1 MIMQT
6 LAFVGDKAAL
16 SWANEQF
23 PFTEHK
29 LIRDFPWSRI
39 FELKESSK
47 IAYLKLIPL
56 RQLEVLK
63 INTTVSQHFP
73 SVTPETI
80 AFNEELGLQLSL
92 HHGGIELN
100 SLVSENQKRQLLT
113 TYAKMQVEA
122 KDMPKVLSSI
132 PEFQLK
138 EIVTN
143 FLEFFIPEKDNDFN
157 TEFSVK
163 ADFFFGSEESQEYYD
178 VFSER
183 KELLEEFIKN
193 AALLPNTLNHCDLRT
208 ENAAE
213 RNDGSSII
221 YDWDDALIG
230 PAGLSLQ
237 AMFEGCFDIYTF
249 LNTDSYTIEDGELLQ
264 EKHLLNDY
272 IYELDKQG
280 YASLDNLQKAIPAS
294 SCAGAMQAIVNYAN
308 FPLDDDLY
316 IFDVKEYLVRRLDDL
331 LKLCDHLSCSNRASA
346 LQFATDYQERDL
358 AFRAE
363 VIYKHYLQAHPN
375 DFAIHKKLVVLLRNR
390 GKWEEALKC
399 LDIIIK
405 HHPGDAE
412 SFNQRGIILL
422 KNNKPNEAIIDFE
435 LALSKAPRFKR
446 AQINRDKAAEI
457 LNMIDLA
464 DRPNKLPTAK
474 VSSEEKEADKFSS
487 EKVNTGT
494 SLFNKYGALVVEDV
508 FDVDMLQAIKKLIL
522 DKYDAYF
529 EAKEYDDCLRLG
541 DKRHMVTLDIEG
553 PLNSPNLYDNPFVSP
568 LVKQILGDDYILGAI
583 NIGVSLPGSKN
594 QSIHKDYPSLFPESD
609 EFRDNL
615 PCFAIGLLIPLVQ
628 HSHVVGTTL
637 VIKESQRISYT
648 ETDGMPPQAPFLDIG
663 SGLMIDYRVGHQ
675 GLANRS
681 EDVVRPLLTLIF
693 HRSWFRDC
701 VNYRKQAPITI
712 DDDVYEQAPERLK
725 ELISWAKGEAIINPM
740 KLEDEE

>member
-1 MIMQT
+1 MQT

-47 IAYLKLIPL
+47 IAYLKLVPL
-56 RQLEVLK
+56 RQLQVLK
-63 INTTVSQHFP
+63 TNTTVSQHFQ
-73 SVTPETI
+73 SITPETI
-80 AFNEELGLQLSL
+80 GFDEELGLQLSH
-92 HHGGIELN
+92 HHGGIELG
-100 SLVSENQKRQLLT
+100 SFVSENQNRLLLT
-113 TYAKMQVEA
+113 TYAKMQAEA
-122 KDMPKVLSSI
+122 KEMPKVLSSI

-143 FLEFFIPEKDNDFN
+143 FLEFLKPEEENAFN

-178 VFSER
+178 VFLER

-193 AALLPNTLNHCDLRT
+193 ADLLPNTLNHCDLRT
-208 ENAAE
+208 ENVAE

-249 LNTDSYTIEDGELLQ
+249 LNKEVYIIEDEELLQ
-264 EKHLLNDY
+264 EEQLLNAY
-272 IYELDKQG
+272 INELEKQG
-280 YASLDNLQKAIPAS
+280 YSSLSHLQKAIPAS
-294 SCAGAMQAIVNYAN
+294 SCAGAMQAIVNYAQ
-308 FPLDDDLY
+308 FPLEDDLY
-316 IFDVKEYLVRRLDDL
+316 VFDVKEYLVRRLDDL

-346 LQFATDYQERDL
+346 LLFAKDYQERDI

-363 VIYKHYLQAHPN
+363 VIYKHYLEAHPN
-375 DFAIHKKLVVLLRNR
+375 DFAIHKKLVALLRKR
-390 GKWEEALKC
+390 GKWEEAIKC

-405 HHPGDAE
+405 HNPGDVE

-422 KNNKPNEAIIDFE
+422 KNNKPNEAIVDFE
-435 LALSKAPRFKR
+435 LALSKKPRFKR
-446 AQINRDKAAEI
+446 AQINRDKAAEL

-464 DRPNKLPTAK
+464 DRPNKLPTAQ
-474 VSSEEKEADKFSS
+474 VSVEEKKGNTFSS
-487 EKVNTGT
+487 EKVDTAT

-508 FDVDMLQAIKKLIL
+508 FDVDMLQAIKKMIL

-529 EAKEYDDCLRLG
+529 EPKDYDDCLRLG

-553 PLNSPNLYDNPFVSP
+553 PINSPNLYDNPFVSP
-568 LVKQILGDDYILGAI
+568 LIKKILGDDYILGAM

-615 PCFAIGLLIPLVQ
+615 PCFAMGLLIPLVQ

-637 VIKESQRISYT
+637 VIKESQRISHD
-648 ETDGMPPQAPFLDIG
+648 ETDDLPAQAPFLDIG

-675 GLANRS
+675 GLANSS
-681 EDVVRPLLTLIF
+681 EDVVRPLLSLLF

-701 VNYRKQAPITI
+701 INYRKQAPITI
-712 DDDVYEQAPERLK
+712 DDAVYEQSPERLK
-725 ELISWAKGEAIINPM
+725 ELISWAKGEAVINPM